1 MKKKVF
7 ITGASGTVGKAFIK
21 EYSDLYKIYSYSR
34 NEKSQV
40 ALKREFPN
48 VEILIGSIE
57 DIHTL
62 DCAIANLDIDIL
74 IHAAALKHVDTAE
87 KQPSQAVKINL
98 IGTLNVLQICQKY
111 NIKKVIGI
119 STDKACSPDNVYG
132 MSKYL
137 MEKLFEE
144 YYSSNL
150 NTVCCRFGNVAWSNG
165 SVLPFWLNLKELNK
179 PLPITDI
186 EMTRLIFTSQEAAR
200 LVNKSIELIDD
211 LDSFFILSKKMK
223 SCRMINLANLISQET
238 TIIGIRPGEILSED
252 LISIEEVSYAYHL
265 SDDNGQY
272 IVIVKNNESKLLG
285 QRLLSPVNSITAEE
299 MNKEEMI
306 ELLEDVKNH
315 IFTYNSI
322 RFNY

>member
-21 EYSDLYKIYSYSR
+21 EYYDLYDIYSYSR

-48 VEILIGSIE
+48 VEIIIGSIE

-62 DCAIANLDIDIL
+62 ECAIAKLDIDIM

-87 KQPSQAVKINL
+87 KQPSQAIKINL
-98 IGTLNVLQICQKY
+98 LGTLNVLEICQKY

-144 YYSSNL
+144 YHSPNL

-165 SVLPFWLNLKELNK
+165 SVLPFWLNVKESNK

-186 EMTRLIFTSQEAAR
+186 EMTRLIFTSKEAAR
-200 LVNKSIELIDD
+200 LINKSITIADD

-223 SCRMINLANLISQET
+223 ACKMVDLASLISDET
-238 TIIGIRPGEILSED
+238 TIIGLRPGEILSED
-252 LISIEEVSYAYHL
+252 LISSKEVKYAYHL
-265 SDDNGQY
+265 SDDKAEY
-272 IVIVKNNESKLLG
+272 IVIIKNNVSNLLG
-285 QRLLSPVNSITAEE
+285 EKLTSPVNSITAEE

-306 ELLEDVKNH
+306 KLLKDVKNH
-315 IFTYNSI
+315 ISTYNSI

>member
-1 MKKKVF
+1 MKKKIF

-21 EYSDLYKIYSYSR
+21 EYYDIYNIYSYSR

-48 VEILIGSIE
+48 VEIIIGSIE

-62 DCAIANLDIDIL
+62 DCAIANLDIDIM

-98 IGTLNVLQICQKY
+98 LGTLNVLEICQKY

-144 YYSSNL
+144 YHSPNL
-150 NTVCCRFGNVAWSNG
+150 ITVCCRFGNVAWSNG
-165 SVLPFWLNLKELNK
+165 SVLPFWLNVKESNK

-186 EMTRLIFTSQEAAR
+186 DMTRLIFTSKEAAR
-200 LVNKSIELIDD
+200 LINKSITLADD

-223 SCRMINLANLISQET
+223 ACKMVDLASLISDET
-238 TIIGIRPGEILSED
+238 TIIGLRPGEILSED
-252 LISIEEVSYAYHL
+252 LISSKEVKYAYQL
-265 SDDNGQY
+265 SDDKAEY
-272 IVIVKNNESKLLG
+272 IVIIKNNESNLLG
-285 QRLLSPVNSITAEE
+285 EKLTSPVNSITAEE

-306 ELLEDVKNH
+306 VLLKDVKNH
-315 IFTYNSI
+315 ISNYNSI

>member
-21 EYSDLYKIYSYSR
+21 EYYNLYDIYSYSR

-48 VEILIGSIE
+48 VEIIIGSIE

-62 DCAIANLDIDIL
+62 DCAIANLDIDIM

-87 KQPSQAVKINL
+87 KQPSQAIKINL
-98 IGTLNVLQICQKY
+98 LGTLNVLEICQKY

-144 YYSSNL
+144 YRSPNL

-165 SVLPFWLNLKELNK
+165 SVLPFWLNVKESNK

-186 EMTRLIFTSQEAAR
+186 NMTRLIFTSKEAAR
-200 LVNKSIELIDD
+200 LINKSITLADD

-223 SCRMINLANLISQET
+223 ACKMVDLASLISDET
-238 TIIGIRPGEILSED
+238 TIIGLRPGEILSED
-252 LISIEEVSYAYHL
+252 LISSKEVKYAYQL
-265 SDDNGQY
+265 SDDKAEY
-272 IVIVKNNESKLLG
+272 IVIIKNNESNLLG
-285 QRLLSPVNSITAEE
+285 EKLTNPVNSITAEE

-306 ELLEDVKNH
+306 TLLKDVKNH
-315 IFTYNSI
+315 LTYYSSI
-322 RFNY
+322 KFNY

>member
-21 EYSDLYKIYSYSR
+21 EYNNIYDIYSYSR

-40 ALKREFPN
+40 ALKREYPN
-48 VEILIGSIE
+48 VEIIIGSIE

-62 DCAIANLDIDIL
+62 DCSIANLDIDIM

-98 IGTLNVLQICQKY
+98 LGTLNVLEICQKY

-119 STDKACSPDNVYG
+119 STDKACSPDNIYG

-144 YYSSNL
+144 YSSPNL

-165 SVLPFWLNLKELNK
+165 SVLPFWLNVKESNN
-179 PLPITDI
+179 PLPITHVD
-186 EMTRLIFTSQEAAR
+186 MTRLIFTSQEAAR
-200 LVNKSIELIDD
+200 LINKSILLSDD
-211 LDSFFILSKKMK
+211 FDSFFILSKKMK
-223 SCRMINLANLISQET
+223 ACKMIDLASLISDET
-238 TIIGIRPGEILSED
+238 TIIGLRPGEILSED
-252 LISIEEVSYAYHL
+252 LISSEEVEYAYNL
-265 SDDNGQY
+265 SDNKAEY
-272 IVIVKNNESKLLG
+272 IVIIKNNESDLLG
-285 QRLLSPVNSITAEE
+285 DKLTSPVNSSTAEE
-299 MNKEEMI
+299 MNKDEMI
-306 ELLEDVKNH
+306 LLLKDVKNH
-315 IFTYNSI
+315 IANHNLI

>member
-1 MKKKVF
+1 MKKKIF
-7 ITGASGTVGKAFIK
+7 ITGASGTVGMAFIK
-21 EYSDLYKIYSYSR
+21 EYYNLYDIYSYSR

-48 VEILIGSIE
+48 VEIIIGSIE

-62 DCAIANLDIDIL
+62 DCAIANLDIDIM

-98 IGTLNVLQICQKY
+98 LGTLNVLEICQKY

-119 STDKACSPDNVYG
+119 STDKACSPDNIYG

-144 YYSSNL
+144 YHSPNL

-165 SVLPFWLNLKELNK
+165 SVLPFWLNVKESNK

-186 EMTRLIFTSQEAAR
+186 DMTRLIFTSKEAAR
-200 LVNKSIELIDD
+200 LINKSITLADD

-223 SCRMINLANLISQET
+223 ACKMVDLASLISDET
-238 TIIGIRPGEILSED
+238 TIIGLRPGEILSED
-252 LISIEEVSYAYHL
+252 LISSKEVKYAYQL
-265 SDDNGQY
+265 SDDKAEY
-272 IVIVKNNESKLLG
+272 IVIIKNNESNLLG
-285 QRLLSPVNSITAEE
+285 EKLTSPVNSITAEE

-306 ELLEDVKNH
+306 KLLKDVKNH
-315 IFTYNSI
+315 ISTYNSI

>member
-21 EYSDLYKIYSYSR
+21 EYYDLYDIYSYSR

-48 VEILIGSIE
+48 VEIIIGSIE

-62 DCAIANLDIDIL
+62 DCAIANLDIDVM

-87 KQPSQAVKINL
+87 KQPSQAIKINL
-98 IGTLNVLQICQKY
+98 LGTLNVLEICQKY

-144 YYSSNL
+144 YHSPNL

-165 SVLPFWLNLKELNK
+165 SVLPFWLNVKQSNK

-186 EMTRLIFTSQEAAR
+186 NMTRLIFTSKEAAR
-200 LVNKSIELIDD
+200 LINKSITLADD

-223 SCRMINLANLISQET
+223 ACKMVDLASLISDET
-238 TIIGIRPGEILSED
+238 TIIGLRPGEILSED
-252 LISIEEVSYAYHL
+252 LISSKEVKYAYQL
-265 SDDNGQY
+265 GDDQAEY
-272 IVIVKNNESKLLG
+272 IVIIKNNESNLLG
-285 QRLLSPVNSITAEE
+285 DKLTSPVNSITAEE

-306 ELLEDVKNH
+306 VLLKDVKNH
-315 IFTYNSI
+315 ITTYNSI